1 MGRQNATCFES
12 ALTTKDGL
20 KFLDSTSIGAGFYYL
35 HTQQRQKLA

>member
-20 KFLDSTSIGAGFYYL
+20 KFLDSTRSHL
-35 HTQQRQKLA
+35 KNT